1 MVNAHLPTLE
11 EAMAQSREW
20 GVLVSSVYLELSR
33 WIQKGFTLM
42 SFCKKIASADFFFLT
57 SLPVLF
63 FFNSILPASSI
74 FFHVFEIIPIL
85 LCLYCV
91 TFISHANRVCR

>member
-20 GVLVSSVYLELSR
+20 GVLVSSVYQELDR

-42 SFCKKIASADFFFLT
+42 SFCKEIASGDFFFLHVC
-57 SLPVLF
+57 LYYF
-63 FFNSILPASSI
+63 FF
-74 FFHVFEIIPIL
+74 L
-85 LCLYCV
+85 L
-91 TFISHANRVCR
+91 FSHCTARGSGYP